1 MPVFAVPIDTP
12 AGGLVRV
19 QDMAGTTFF
28 DSSYTRGTAACS
40 LETKLRWKVTKEGPP
55 PFKTGT
61 PPVAFPEMLAGMCSG
76 LAAVGVSVSI
86 DEAAV
91 AAAMEAGPKDA
102 AKATAME
109 KAVSALSEEA
119 ELIKESTEAEDTKM
133 VEEVQAQ
140 VTASLSASG

>member
-1 MPVFAVPIDTP
+1 
-12 AGGLVRV
+12 
-19 QDMAGTTFF
+19 
-28 DSSYTRGTAACS
+28 
-40 LETKLRWKVTKEGPP
+40 
-55 PFKTGT
+55 
-61 PPVAFPEMLAGMCSG
+61 MCSG